1 MAFVKTHV
9 ACNHCGSSDAASI
22 NEDGSAYCFSCSTLT
37 PAEDADIDMDAIKE
51 TTSLL
56 NKVKKQMKQFQDNEV
71 CPIPDRRLTRAT
83 AERYGVVKD
92 DTNFYFPYYDE
103 NGTLVAA
110 KVRNIAEKK
119 FHTEGEWGKSVLFGQ
134 QLYSSGGKYVTLTEG
149 EFDALAAFQ
158 ATGSKWP
165 CVSIR
170 NGAANALKDCRAAYE
185 WLNSFD
191 NIVICFDNDE
201 PGKKAAKEVAE
212 LFGNKA
218 KVFKHEP
225 DMKDACDYTAKNKE
239 AVFVQ
244 RWWAAESYIPDGI
257 VAGNSLWDLVS
268 KPPEAAQ
275 CMYPWEG
282 LNKIT
287 YGIRFGELVTLTA
300 GSGMGKS
307 QILREI
313 LWNILQNTNDN
324 IGLMFMEESIR
335 KTGLSIMSLA
345 ANKPLHL
352 PDTVSTEEER
362 KDAFERTLNTGR
374 LYLFNHFGS
383 NSIETIINR
392 IRYMGKALECK
403 YIFLDHLSL
412 IVSSQENGDERK
424 ALDELMTKLRTAVQE
439 LDIALFAVSH
449 LKRPDGRAHEEG
461 GATSLAQLRG
471 SGAIAQLSDMV
482 IGAERNGQSEDVIVR
497 NTTRLRV
504 LKSRFSGET
513 GPACSLLYTRES
525 GRLLEVEDRPLDG
538 EDDDVL

>member
-1 MAFVKTHV
+1 MTFIKTHI
-9 ACNHCGSSDAASI
+9 ACDTCGSSDAASL
-22 NEDGSAYCFSCSTLT
+22 NEDGSTYCFSCSTFT
-37 PAEDADIDMDAIKE
+37 PAEDNDIDMEAVLE

-56 NKVKKQMKQFQDNEV
+56 NKVKKQMKQFQDNEP
-71 CPIPDRRLTRAT
+71 CPVPERRLTRAT

-92 DTNFYFPYYDE
+92 DTNFYFPYYDT

-119 FHTEGEWGKSVLFGQ
+119 FHTEGEWGKAVLFGQ
-134 QLYSSGGKYVTLTEG
+134 QLYSSGGKYVTVVEG

-170 NGAANALKDCRAAYE
+170 NGASNALKDCRAAYE
-185 WLNSFD
+185 WLDSFE

-225 DMKDACDYTAKNKE
+225 DMKDACDYTANNKE
-239 AVFVQ
+239 GLFIQ
-244 RWWAAESYIPDGI
+244 RWWQAEAYIPDGI

-313 LWNILQNTNDN
+313 LWNILQNTKDN

-352 PDTVSTEEER
+352 PDTVSSEEER

-449 LKRPDGRAHEEG
+449 LKRPDGRSHEEG

-482 IGAERNGQSEDVIVR
+482 IGAERNGQSEDAIIR